1 MTLAETSVLEIEV
14 FGSQPGQ
21 FDVLNVSG
29 NLELG
34 GSVEIDF
41 GDFVPQ
47 ADDEIEFL
55 VVDNMTGEFDNIT
68 VGGSG
73 VSNGGS
79 VSFDLVQSGGSLMLT
94 NFAPILLGDV
104 NRDDVVDF
112 SDIPSFIAVLVSGSF
127 QLEADI
133 DLDGVV
139 NFLDIAPFIQLLTGQ

>member
-14 FGSQPGQ
+14 FGSEPGE

-29 NLELG
+29 DLELG

-55 VVDNMTGEFDNIT
+55 MVDNMTGEFDNINI
-68 VGGSG
+68 GGSG
-73 VSNGGS
+73 VSNDGG
-79 VSFDLVQSGGSLMLT
+79 VSFDVVQSGGSLMLT

-104 NRDDVVDF
+104 NLDGVVDF
-112 SDIPSFIAVLVSGSF
+112 LDISPFILLLSNNGLQV
-127 QLEADI
+127 EADI
-133 DLDGVV
+133 NQDGFV
-139 NFLDIAPFIQLLTGQ
+139 NFLDISPFIVLLSSP